1 MLIKLKVL
9 WREGSHVDNME
20 EVCLSGCDR
29 KWDVL
34 CFVDQNGIWHRLAA
48 IVVLCIAHGLI
59 IIDQTWGLI
68 MIEVAQGQS
77 IFFVNAIRRIHICD
91 DERASESVDVLST
104 NVSMIPVSTRLGYY
118 EFVDKYSTRL
128 NRTLGYHCW
137 SVCIGRV
144 DLVKAMEMQG
154 SALIHKIVS
163 QSDNDCISQINR
175 DRRAW
180 PFSIDAN
187 EWSRISVGGGLY
199 PTNAPSEIS
208 SGGSWRSDI
217 W

>member
-59 IIDQTWGLI
+59 IIDQTRGLI
-68 MIEVAQGQS
+68 MVEVAQGQS
-77 IFFVNAIRRIHICD
+77 IFVVNAIRRIHICD
-91 DERASESVDVLST
+91 DERASESINVLST
-104 NVSMIPVSTRLGYY
+104 NVSMIPVGTRLVYY
-118 EFVDKYSTRL
+118 EFVYKYSTRL
-128 NRTLGYHCW
+128 NRTLGYHRW

-144 DLVKAMEMQG
+144 DLVNTMEMQG
-154 SALIHKIVS
+154 SALVHKIVS

-180 PFSIDAN
+180 PLPIDAN

-199 PTNAPSEIS
+199 PTDTPIEIS

-217 W
+217 R